1 MTGLADASGDRIRIH
16 ELDLADE
23 LIGNVSFTAMLHLLT
38 FGSLPTSAVASMLDA
53 ILVTLAEHGLTPS
66 AIAARLTFHGA
77 PDSIQGAVASGL
89 LGAGPALLGTTE
101 QVAEMVG
108 EIVSGSTPD
117 TREAVV
123 TEHVMSLLRA
133 GAVIPGFGH
142 PIHRSGDVRVEAL
155 RRVQLDLGIPDE
167 HFLTA
172 RLVGEV
178 LSEEKG
184 RRLPMNAAGAIG
196 AIVCDLG
203 LPARFARGLSVVARS
218 AGLVAHVAEEEAHPI
233 AEQIWEHVRAMELA
247 KSGSENP
254 EDHSNI

>member
-1 MTGLADASGDRIRIH
+1 MTGLADSSGDRVRIH
-16 ELDLADE
+16 GLDLADE
-23 LIGNVSFTAMLHLLT
+23 LIGNVTFTEMLHLLT

-66 AIAARLTFHGA
+66 AIAARLTYHGA

-89 LGAGPALLGTTE
+89 LGAGPGLLGTTE

-108 EIVSGSTPD
+108 EIVRESTPE

-123 TEHVMSLLRA
+123 SERVTSLVRA
-133 GAVIPGFGH
+133 GVAIPGFGH
-142 PIHRSGDVRVEAL
+142 PIHRSGDMRVVAL
-155 RRVQLDLGIPDE
+155 RRVQRELELPDD

-172 RLVGEV
+172 SLVGDV

-184 RRLPMNAAGAIG
+184 RQLPMNAAGAIG

-203 LPARFARGLSVVARS
+203 LPPRFARGLSVVARS

-233 AEQIWEHVRAMELA
+233 AEKIWEHVRKMEF
-247 KSGSENP
+247 GE
-254 EDHSNI
+254 I